1 MLKKIRSDK
10 CGLHVP
16 NCSHSFKLSAYAD
29 DVIVL
34 ISETSDVN
42 VLLKIL
48 EAFNFLYFAKANWKK
63 REAVLVGKWLKGEP
77 KLPDGLTWKE
87 MVLNI

>member
-1 MLKKIRSDK
+1 MYKGVRQGCALSGMRYSLALEPLLKKIRSDK

-16 NCSHSFKLSAYAD
+16 NCGHSFKLSAYAD

-48 EAFNFLYFAKANWKK
+48 EAFNFLSFAKVNWK
-63 REAVLVGKWLKGEP
+63 
-77 KLPDGLTWKE
+77 
-87 MVLNI
+87 